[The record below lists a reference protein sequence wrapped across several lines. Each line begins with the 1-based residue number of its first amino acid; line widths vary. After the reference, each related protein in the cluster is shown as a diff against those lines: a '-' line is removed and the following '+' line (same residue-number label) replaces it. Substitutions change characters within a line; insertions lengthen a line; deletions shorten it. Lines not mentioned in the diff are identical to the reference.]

1 LFFLY
6 IYILFSIVLILQAQI
21 DVAEAEKRYL
31 DEAKS
36 YVAKNN
42 ELTKLQN
49 GKSCLNSK
57 QNIFI
62 STIIKQSFIKV

>member
-1 LFFLY
+1 
-6 IYILFSIVLILQAQI
+6 
-21 DVAEAEKRYL
+21 VAEAEKRYL

-49 GKSCLNSK
+49 SK
-57 QNIFI
+57 LCVNP
-62 STIIKQSFIKV
+62 